1 MAPSQAARLCPIP
14 NDGSSTPTA
23 SVGVSASYDRPD
35 KTDSAFRRVTGY
47 PPDWRDLPTGELEI
61 LSQSG

>member
-1 MAPSQAARLCPIP
+1 MSDPERRFIDA
-14 NDGSSTPTA
+14 DGVSWRVRELRPAGQPTA
-23 SVGVSASYDRPD
+23 LYFE
-35 KTDSAFRRVTGY
+35 TDSAFRRVTGY